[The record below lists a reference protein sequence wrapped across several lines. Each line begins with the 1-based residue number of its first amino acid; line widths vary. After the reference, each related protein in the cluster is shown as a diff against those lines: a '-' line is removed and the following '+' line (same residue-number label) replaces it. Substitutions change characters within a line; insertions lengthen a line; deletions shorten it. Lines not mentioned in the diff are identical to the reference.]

1 MFEILFYLLVG
12 HALADFVLQTDMMA
26 KHKNRNREI
35 DMSVV
40 PPGQKYMPCW
50 HYWLTSHA
58 LIHGGAVAV
67 VTGIWWLGLLE
78 TGLHWL
84 IDFAKCEN
92 LIGVNQDQA
101 LHIGCKL
108 FYLILIAMA

>member
-26 KHKNRNREI
+26 KHKNRNRKP

-40 PPGQKYMPCW
+40 PSGQNYMPCW

-58 LIHGGAVAV
+58 LIHGGTVAV
-67 VTGIWWLGLLE
+67 ITGIWWLGLFE
-78 TGLHWL
+78 TVMHWV

-101 LHIGCKL
+101 LHIACKL
-108 FYLILIAMA
+108 VWLGIWLV